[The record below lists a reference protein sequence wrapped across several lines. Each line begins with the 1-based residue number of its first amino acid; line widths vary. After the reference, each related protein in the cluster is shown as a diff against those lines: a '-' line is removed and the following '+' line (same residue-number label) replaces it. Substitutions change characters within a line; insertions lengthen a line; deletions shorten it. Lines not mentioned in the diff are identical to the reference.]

1 MSIKSTQ
8 TEHCFLWQGRDDQE
22 DGENRYRLHHL
33 IKPVATLANQ
43 QLDKQPRVALLGFE
57 TDEGVQ
63 RNKGRIGASQGPDS
77 IRQALCNL
85 AWHETSTLYDLGNV
99 STVAMALEA
108 NQALTAEIISQ
119 ELQHAPLVVLGG
131 GHEIAWSSFLGL
143 AQHLEKQSPA
153 PRIGIINFDAHF
165 DLREYRTHQGD
176 GRTTK
181 ASSAKSQTLQPS
193 SGTPFSQIA
202 DYCQSHHLPFNYMCI
217 GVSKAS
223 NTKALFERAEQLNV
237 QTLLDE
243 EMLFDV
249 TPSHLQAL
257 ERFIDNVDHLYLTI
271 DLDVFSAAHAPGVS
285 APAALGLSPEI
296 FYPYFKTIL
305 KHKDKLR
312 LADIAEYNPD
322 LDIDGRTAKLAARLV
337 WQIMTALSQTK

>member
-1 MSIKSTQ
+1 MSNDRAKTN
-8 TEHCFLWQGRDDQE
+8 HRFHWQGRDDQE
-22 DGENRYRLHHL
+22 DGEKRYRLHHVVKSVETL
-33 IKPVATLANQ
+33 TALAN
-43 QLDKQPRVALLGFE
+43 PAPGTPPSIALLGFE

-63 RNKGRIGASQGPDS
+63 RNKGRIGASQAPDR

-85 AWHETSTLYDLGNV
+85 AWHEASTLYDLGNV
-99 STVAMALEA
+99 TTNVSTTSKALEE
-108 NQALTAEIISQ
+108 NQALTAEIISR
-119 ELQHAPLVVLGG
+119 ELDHAPLIVLGG

-143 AQHLEKQSPA
+143 AQNLTKHDKT

-165 DLREYRTHQGD
+165 DLREYRS
-176 GRTTK
+176 RTD
-181 ASSAKSQTLQPS
+181 SQTLQPS

-202 DYCQSHHLPFNYMCI
+202 DYCQSHQLAFNYLCI

-237 QTLLDE
+237 HTLLDE
-243 EMLFDV
+243 DMLFEV
-249 TPSHLQAL
+249 TPPHLQAL
-257 ERFIDNVDHLYLTI
+257 EQFMDNVDHLYLTI

-312 LADIAEYNPD
+312 LADVAEYNPNF
-322 LDIDGRTAKLAARLV
+322 DIDGRTAKLAARLV
-337 WQIMTALSQTK
+337 WQIMTALSETK